1 MLSERLDQPQRFIFA
16 RPLLW
21 TTMLIIVLVVSG
33 CKKDPRVEFIQGG
46 WYYKDAHLANIPA
59 ESAQVTNW
67 EFDNYYFAIDSCC
80 FTEAYF
86 SGYYSISERDENK
99 LSLELFNMRGQMGGT
114 ALNKDDTMTIVI
126 TLDPETDTIKVS
138 GDGPYSR
145 VGPTSP

>member
-1 MLSERLDQPQRFIFA
+1 MHSERIDQTQRFMFT
-16 RPLLW
+16 RTLLW

-59 ESAQVTNW
+59 ESAQGTSW
-67 EFDNYYFAIDSCC
+67 EFDNYYFSIDSCC

-99 LSLELFNMRGQMGGT
+99 LTLDLYNMRGQMGGMNI
-114 ALNKDDTMTIVI
+114 NKDDTMTIVI
-126 TLDPETDTIKVS
+126 TLDPEADTIKVS
-138 GDGPYSR
+138 GDGPYTR
-145 VGPTSP
+145 IGPTSP